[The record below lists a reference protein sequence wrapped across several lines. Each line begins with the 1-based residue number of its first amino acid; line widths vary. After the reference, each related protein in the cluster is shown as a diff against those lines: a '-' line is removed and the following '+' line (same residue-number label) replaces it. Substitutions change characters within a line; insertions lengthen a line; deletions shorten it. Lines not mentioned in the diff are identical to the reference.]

1 MAFKVVPNI
10 DTAGRQNCIKPQ
22 AHLPDT
28 WPLQGSMG
36 KASYPLLGYFR
47 FRADRNSYGLLGGR
61 GADKF
66 RLLKVAS
73 GLRTLDEDVSDESML
88 SPFADTESRRNVVI
102 DTGT

>member
-1 MAFKVVPNI
+1 
-10 DTAGRQNCIKPQ
+10 
-22 AHLPDT
+22 
-28 WPLQGSMG
+28 MG
-36 KASYPLLGYFR
+36 FWGE
-47 FRADRNSYGLLGGR
+47 G